1 MTKCLDSD
9 CAFWQA
15 QSSCEHDPAASSRR
29 PYPNGSKW
37 MMASFSALS
46 IVGAALILF
55 VLLVENQ
62 TPSAS
67 VTLIENRR
75 IMTTML
81 SDDDGINGD
90 INRQAKKLIQRAAQ
104 EKAHAAQE
112 NKKGADLVTKAE
124 RTCKIAEHLHNT
136 DDGLALRARRQKEA
150 ATSLEGR
157 ASELLDEA
165 DQEEKAFEILKTH
178 GDALIS
184 KGRLLL
190 QRGSLKLQEASATNG
205 TTHPKSKASDVKSG
219 DKAEDQ
225 GGRLILSGHDILKR
239 AEAHLNNAKFLR
251 GHGDKTDAAAK
262 ATMALGERFEH
273 EAVAHRLKTMTY
285 RSKCTMMRAKA
296 KVHLRRA

>member
-1 MTKCLDSD
+1 ML
-9 CAFWQA
+9 AFTVDDK
-15 QSSCEHDPAASSRR
+15 SSE
-29 PYPNGSKW
+29 
-37 MMASFSALS
+37 S
-46 IVGAALILF
+46 IT
-55 VLLVENQ
+55 LVQ
-62 TPSAS
+62 TYKM
-67 VTLIENRR
+67 R
-75 IMTTML
+75 TTML

-112 NKKGADLVTKAE
+112 KKKGADLVTKAE

-165 DQEEKAFEILKTH
+165 DEEEKSFQILKTH

-190 QRGSLKLQEASATNG
+190 QKGALQLQEASATNG
-205 TTHPKSKASDVKSG
+205 TTHPKAKKADVTGG
-219 DKAEDQ
+219 DKSEDA
-225 GGRLILSGHDILKR
+225 GGRLILTGHNILKR
-239 AEAHLNNAKFLR
+239 AEAHLNNAKLLR
-251 GHGDKTDAAAK
+251 NEGDRTDAAAK
-262 ATMALGERFEH
+262 ATMGLGERFER

-296 KVHLRRA
+296 KVHLRRAMDEKHNAAVLSGIAKPAIDDADGGDGARHGRGRRGGEDVE